1 MVKVNRRSRDLER
14 VKNRNTSKKPLKK
27 RRGKQNW
34 VVEDGRLNSIS
45 REASAE

>member
-27 RRGKQNW
+27 RRGKQNR
-34 VVEDGRLNSIS
+34 VVEDGRLNNIS
-45 REASAE
+45 NEALAQ